1 MLKHLS
7 IKNLLLI
14 DQIDFIFNQ
23 GLCVLT
29 GETGAGKSMI
39 LDSLSLISGNRAR
52 NTLRP
57 PEGKKTSI
65 TALFNIKNFDN
76 VKKILDDLGI
86 DSEEEILIK
95 RVISSDGKSKSFIDD
110 DLVSLGVLKSITK
123 ELLEI
128 QSQFSEQGLLDTST
142 HIDNLDEYG
151 DYKEELLELNRQWEI
166 MKDSKKK
173 YENLIEKSE
182 NLLAKKEELIHDIN
196 ELKELNPKK
205 DEFIELGKKK
215 KILQNSV
222 KITESINQIITN
234 FISDEPGGIEK
245 LLSKNLSLF
254 SKIYE
259 LLTDEQKKIVQSL
272 ESLSLDLSDISKSIR
287 SFSDNKSNEL
297 SLDQID
303 ERIFLYKK
311 ISRKHRIN
319 EDSLNDLEE
328 QLREDLNNL
337 DNYETTLKTL
347 KVIFSQNK
355 ASYESQAKKIS
366 SLRKEFAN
374 KMDQK
379 INLELPSLKLENA
392 EFKTFIEKEN
402 HSEKGFDKV
411 IFKIKTNPKSNM
423 DEIKNISS
431 GGELCRIALAI
442 RVISQKN
449 SKSQIV
455 FDEVDSG
462 IGGAVSTAVG
472 IRLRQLGNNRQVLVV
487 THSPQVAV
495 LGNDHYLVKKEI
507 KEENTKIFIERL
519 EYDDRVQEIARMLSG
534 TTITEEAQVA
544 ARKLID
550 TYN

>member
-39 LDSLSLISGNRAR
+39 LDSLSLISGNRAK

-57 PEGKKTSI
+57 PEGKKTCI
-65 TALFNIKNFDN
+65 TALFYIKNFAN
-76 VKKILDDLGI
+76 VKKILEDLGI
-86 DSEEEILIK
+86 EPGEEILIK
-95 RVISSDGKSKSFIDD
+95 RIISSDGKSKSFIDD

-151 DYKEELLELNRQWEI
+151 DYKDDLLELNRQWDI
-166 MKDSKKK
+166 MRDSKKK
-173 YENLIEKSE
+173 YEDLIEKSN
-182 NLLAKKEELIHDIN
+182 NLLIKKEELINDIN
-196 ELKELNPKK
+196 ELQELNPKK
-205 DEFIELGKKK
+205 DEFIDLGRKKK
-215 KILQNSV
+215 VLQNSV
-222 KITESINQIITN
+222 KIKESMNQIITN
-234 FISDEPGGIEK
+234 FISDQPEGIEK
-245 LLSKNLSLF
+245 LMSKNLNLF

-259 LLTDEQKKIVQSL
+259 LLNDEQKKNFQLL

-287 SFSDNKSNEL
+287 SFSDDKGNEL

-303 ERIFLYKK
+303 ERMFLYKK

-328 QLREDLNNL
+328 ELRKDLNNL
-337 DNYETTLKTL
+337 ENYEITLKNL
-347 KVIFSQNK
+347 KDTFDQNREN
-355 ASYESQAKKIS
+355 YESQAKKIS
-366 SLRKEFAN
+366 ALRKEFAN

-379 INLELPSLKLENA
+379 INLELPALKLENA
-392 EFKTFIEKEN
+392 VFKTFIETEN
-402 HSEKGFDKV
+402 HSEKGFDRV

-495 LGNDHYLVKKEI
+495 LGNDHYLVKKVI

-519 EYDDRVQEIARMLSG
+519 EYNDKVQEIARMLSG

>member
-254 SKIYE
+254 SKIYD

-337 DNYETTLKTL
+337 DNYETTLKNL